1 MIKITYESNGNDD
14 NDNDNNGDDDN
25 DDDDNDDNNGDD
37 DHLQAAEPPPLSGIP
52 SSS

>member
-25 DDDDNDDNNGDD
+25 DDDNNGDD